1 MRASFLPEIYL
12 SIYLS
17 VVLSSFASSV
27 TTHSFVQRS
36 PRAPLRAPV
45 LGTARHLSS
54 SGAASCLSMGERP
67 GWASTLREPLLR
79 PTVAGHGMPAVSR
92 RGHTLL
98 PHPYLDAIEARG
110 RGLGSV
116 EGPLVSRPLGI
127 ESRSRGQE
135 ALDPTM
141 ASQSSRTRFKA
152 AFEAYTAE
160 LSRQG
165 WESSTG
171 SLWGDWRALLC
182 EINCKGW
189 NEDDF
194 NAELL
199 RHGCGGMRKDF
210 LLGSLIH
217 DRETDARRNMQKERV
232 DSGGGRIDTW
242 AEKMRHACSRILV
255 RRSCRVT
262 PSACTVASTPSAPSE
277 ATGACPKQADAL
289 GCSGGAVITERLRTN
304 DTSPS
309 TGAKLE
315 SKRLIPNSAVRCLL
329 QHV

>member
-1 MRASFLPEIYL
+1 
-12 SIYLS
+12 
-17 VVLSSFASSV
+17 
-27 TTHSFVQRS
+27 
-36 PRAPLRAPV
+36 
-45 LGTARHLSS
+45 
-54 SGAASCLSMGERP
+54 
-67 GWASTLREPLLR
+67 
-79 PTVAGHGMPAVSR
+79 
-92 RGHTLL
+92 
-98 PHPYLDAIEARG
+98 
-110 RGLGSV
+110 
-116 EGPLVSRPLGI
+116 
-127 ESRSRGQE
+127 
-135 ALDPTM
+135 M

-171 SLWGDWRALLC
+171 SLWGDRRAFLC
-182 EINCKGW
+182 DINCKGW

-199 RHGCGGMRKDF
+199 RHGCGPCRGMEANI
-210 LLGSLIH
+210 LVGSLIH

-262 PSACTVASTPSAPSE
+262 PSACTVASTPSAPSK